1 MKQKEDLMTEKPEA
15 QTDEMQTEE
24 QAAARKPDGVLTKKF
39 GAKTFI
45 AEIFFK
51 HDSKDTFQDKL
62 LKVIRSEHSE

>member
-1 MKQKEDLMTEKPEA
+1 MTEKTEA

-24 QAAARKPDGVLTKKF
+24 QTAVRKPDGVLTKKF
-39 GAKTFI
+39 GAKTVI